1 MKRVAIPFIFGLWP
15 AVAGAA
21 EITSAYTRFD
31 LAKCQVIEKGDE
43 YVFTGVWR
51 CPGLGG
57 VDIFQA
63 SSDDRS
69 YAAFGR
75 DGTAHCAFRKT
86 FGPLNTAL
94 SPVEWRLRDGKP
106 FAAIERWAVFKDDA
120 VNSYTWL
127 VINALR
133 PADSCPVHYV
143 AGSFPAANQ
152 QARDMADRLAEG
164 FDCETG
170 VPTYDSTI
178 GPPPIELLS
187 CAAVKQQG
195 Q

>member
-1 MKRVAIPFIFGLWP
+1 MHRHNG
-15 AVAGAA
+15 
-21 EITSAYTRFD
+21 
-31 LAKCQVIEKGDE
+31 
-43 YVFTGVWR
+43 
-51 CPGLGG
+51 
-57 VDIFQA
+57 
-63 SSDDRS
+63 
-69 YAAFGR
+69 
-75 DGTAHCAFRKT
+75 AFRKT

-152 QARDMADRLAEG
+152 QARVRQAVLLGLFVGTAVGLG
-164 FDCETG
+164 FLLVG
-170 VPTYDSTI
+170 VPNV
-178 GPPPIELLS
+178 ELMTLT
-187 CAAVKQQG
+187 VE
-195 Q
+195 